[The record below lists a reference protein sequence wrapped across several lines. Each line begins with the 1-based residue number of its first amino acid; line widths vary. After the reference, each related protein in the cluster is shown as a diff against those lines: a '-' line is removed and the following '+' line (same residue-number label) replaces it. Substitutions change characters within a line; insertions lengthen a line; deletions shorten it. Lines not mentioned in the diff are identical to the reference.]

1 MPTKNRPGNRS
12 SQSVVQKRSRTAPSA
27 SAAIP
32 DPVAA
37 AARLI
42 ELLDEMESIIPDL
55 SQPDH
60 TRISRV
66 AQSAKFARPLIPTA
80 ITAVNAYE
88 PFQKLFDAA
97 AGQGAL
103 DYDNRLTPVSK
114 RLAAV
119 TLALSYSIN
128 LKLATA
134 GDEAMQTYHWAK
146 RHVKQPNGGGA
157 RVYVDQM
164 QSAVERTI
172 NRRKPQKPANTPPTT
187 PPSKTPPPTTPPT
200 QGYLAPSLAAKE
212 RIEPVDV
219 DPSDDET
226 IGLLREI
233 AESDPKK

>member
-12 SQSVVQKRSRTAPSA
+12 SNPVVPKRSRKTPMTTPS
-27 SAAIP
+27 AIP

-103 DYDNRLTPVSK
+103 DYDNQLTPVSK

-187 PPSKTPPPTTPPT
+187 PPSKTPPPT
-200 QGYLAPSLAAKE
+200 QGFLAPSLAAKA
-212 RIEPVDV
+212 RIEPDDV
-219 DPSDDET
+219 DPSDDEV
-226 IGLLREI
+226 IDLLREI